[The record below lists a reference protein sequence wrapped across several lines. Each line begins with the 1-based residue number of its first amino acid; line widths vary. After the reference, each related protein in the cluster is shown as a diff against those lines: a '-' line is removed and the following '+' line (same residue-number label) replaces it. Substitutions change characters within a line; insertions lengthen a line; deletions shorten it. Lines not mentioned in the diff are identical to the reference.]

1 MVQYKNSFSFVHKR
15 LTHFSDLNFYFNGV
29 HSLSFS
35 FTQVLFVSD
44 SKQNDNNNKKK
55 TNLSDFIN
63 FSLTS
68 YKIPIQLN
76 FH

>member
-1 MVQYKNSFSFVHKR
+1 MVQYRSSFSFVHKR

-55 TNLSDFIN
+55 TNLSDFISVEQATKSPCN
-63 FSLTS
+63 
-68 YKIPIQLN
+68 
-76 FH
+76 

>member
-1 MVQYKNSFSFVHKR
+1 MVQYKSSFSFVHKR

-44 SKQNDNNNKKK
+44 SKQSDNNNKKK
-55 TNLSDFIN
+55 TNLSDFI
-63 FSLTS
+63 SV
-68 YKIPIQLN
+68 
-76 FH
+76 

>member
-1 MVQYKNSFSFVHKR
+1 MGLKELMVQYISSFSFVYKR

-44 SKQNDNNNKKK
+44 SKQNDKNNKNNKKK
-55 TNLSDFIN
+55 TNLSDFI
-63 FSLTS
+63 SV
-68 YKIPIQLN
+68 
-76 FH
+76 

>member
-1 MVQYKNSFSFVHKR
+1 MVQYISSFSFVHER

-44 SKQNDNNNKKK
+44 SNQNDKNNKKK
-55 TNLSDFIN
+55 TKLSDFI
-63 FSLTS
+63 SV
-68 YKIPIQLN
+68 
-76 FH
+76 